1 MHMELTLQCD
11 QAPVKG
17 PEGHRCWEE
26 PVQPT
31 GWKGTGMITWM
42 VGWQVSFSWI
52 FRPVR
57 AVNVA
62 MAGYEERV

>member
-1 MHMELTLQCD
+1 
-11 QAPVKG
+11 
-17 PEGHRCWEE
+17 
-26 PVQPT
+26 
-31 GWKGTGMITWM
+31 M

-62 MAGYEERV
+62 MAGYEERVSVPRSVGILWSVPLLIGNLHPGCPQQNRGSRGGVHCLD